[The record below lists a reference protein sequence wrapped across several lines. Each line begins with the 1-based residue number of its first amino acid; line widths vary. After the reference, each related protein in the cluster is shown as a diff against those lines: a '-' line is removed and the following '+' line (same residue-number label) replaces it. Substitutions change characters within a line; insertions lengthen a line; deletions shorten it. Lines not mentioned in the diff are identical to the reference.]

1 MNTTCPPAASRAFAN
16 APAPTGLRRW
26 LALALEAHRQH
37 LQSRDAVE
45 LELLARTHLAR
56 GDAPP
61 RTPESL
67 RDAYRVFN
75 GGDPL
80 RLL

>member
-1 MNTTCPPAASRAFAN
+1 MNMTCPPAASRADAN
-16 APAPTGLRRW
+16 APVRSGLRRW
-26 LALALEAHRQH
+26 FALALEAHRQH
-37 LQSRDAVE
+37 LQSRDAIE

-56 GDAPP
+56 AGELP

-67 RDAYRVFN
+67 RDAYRLFS